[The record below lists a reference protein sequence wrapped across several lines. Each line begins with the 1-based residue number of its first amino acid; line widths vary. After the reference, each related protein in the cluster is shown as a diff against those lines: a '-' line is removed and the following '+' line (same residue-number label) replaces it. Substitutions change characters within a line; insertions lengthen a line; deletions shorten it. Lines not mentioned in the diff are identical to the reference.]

1 MKFSYCWMF
10 LYFQVVNIFSKAK
23 FYLKNRILSADY
35 LAMCSLASYAISPIL
50 SVSERQGSRGEGRS
64 GDQNRSQLDRYR
76 VSVTFN
82 ETVVCPQ
89 TLRKEIELL
98 LN

>member
-1 MKFSYCWMF
+1 MKFIYCWMF
-10 LYFQVVNIFSKAK
+10 LYLQVVNIFSKAK
-23 FYLKNRILSADY
+23 FYLKNQIILAI
-35 LAMCSLASYAISPIL
+35 CSVASYAISPIL
-50 SVSERQGSRGEGRS
+50 SVSERQGSRGESRS
-64 GDQNRSQLDRYR
+64 GDQNRSQLDLYR

-82 ETVVCPQ
+82 KTVVCPQ